1 MVSSEVAPYSKTGG
15 LGDVTAALV
24 PALARLGHEVTLVT
38 PRYRGI
44 TVEGHPAGRLELSLG
59 GTPQEV
65 ELFEV
70 GVAPRARI
78 LFVDHPPSFDR
89 ANLYGIGSTDYPDNA
104 LRFALLSQAAL
115 GFAARHLRPSVV
127 HAHEWQAGLAPLY
140 LARAGGALAPLA
152 GVPAVFTIHNL
163 AFQGLFPAETLPA
176 VDVDRHLFTI
186 DGVEYWGELSF
197 LKAGINFSELVT
209 TVSPRYAQEILTPE
223 LGFGFDGVLA
233 ARRDRLVGI
242 LNGIDHD
249 TWDPSRDSFLPAHYS
264 ARDLTGK
271 RGCKRALL
279 ETSGLPADA
288 GALARPLVGMVGRLT
303 DQKGQDLI
311 ARAAEELM
319 AVDATFVVVGT
330 GEWRYEEMW
339 TRLAA
344 RRPDRVSATVGFDER
359 RAHLVEAGADMFL
372 MPSRFEPC
380 GLNQMYSL
388 RYGTVPIVRATGGL
402 ADTVEDFDPATG
414 RGTGF
419 RFDAYEPRALMD
431 AVGRALDAFARPAA
445 WRRLVRAGMRQDH
458 SWDVSAREYVKVYSQ
473 AVRGRGRRP
482 ARRA

>member
-1 MVSSEVAPYSKTGG
+1 M
-15 LGDVTAALV
+15 
-24 PALARLGHEVTLVT
+24 
-38 PRYRGI
+38 
-44 TVEGHPAGRLELSLG
+44 SL
-59 GTPQEV
+59 
-65 ELFEV
+65 
-70 GVAPRARI
+70 
-78 LFVDHPPSFDR
+78 
-89 ANLYGIGSTDYPDNA
+89 
-104 LRFALLSQAAL
+104 
-115 GFAARHLRPSVV
+115 
-127 HAHEWQAGLAPLY
+127 
-140 LARAGGALAPLA
+140 
-152 GVPAVFTIHNL
+152 
-163 AFQGLFPAETLPA
+163 
-176 VDVDRHLFTI
+176 
-186 DGVEYWGELSF
+186 
-197 LKAGINFSELVT
+197 LKAGINFSDAVT

-242 LNGIDHD
+242 LNGIDQD
-249 TWDPSRDSFLPAHYS
+249 TWDPSRDALLPAHYS

-271 RGCKRALL
+271 RACKRALL
-279 ETSGLPADA
+279 EASGLPADD

-303 DQKGQDLI
+303 DQKGLDLI

-388 RYGTVPIVRATGGL
+388 RYGTVPVVRATGGL
-402 ADTVEDFDPATG
+402 ADTVEEFDPATG

-419 RFDAYEPRALMD
+419 RFEAYEPRALMD

-445 WRRLVRAGMRQDH
+445 WRRLVRAGMRQNH

-473 AVRGRGRRP
+473 AVRGRGRTP
-482 ARRA
+482 ARRS